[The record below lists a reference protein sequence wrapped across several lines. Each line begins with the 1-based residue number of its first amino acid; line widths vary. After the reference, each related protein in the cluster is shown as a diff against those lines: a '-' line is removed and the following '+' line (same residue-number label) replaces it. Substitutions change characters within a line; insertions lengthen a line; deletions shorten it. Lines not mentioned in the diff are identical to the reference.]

1 MIKGRHYKLI
11 LHVTFQGTNG
21 LQALQLQKD
30 GFSKKVN
37 LAFQADL

>member
-30 GFSKKVN
+30 GSKKVN